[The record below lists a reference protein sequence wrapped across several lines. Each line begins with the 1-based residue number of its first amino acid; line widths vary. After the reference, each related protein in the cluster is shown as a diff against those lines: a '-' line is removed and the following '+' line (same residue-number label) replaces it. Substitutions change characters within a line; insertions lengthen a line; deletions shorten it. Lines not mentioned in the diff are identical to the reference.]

1 MKTTAT
7 LCVLC
12 TALPAATWGL
22 LQSGVIGK
30 MTVQGRKNCMGQFPN
45 DFAYRALNSELPAT
59 KKSGLS
65 NRSVAK
71 VRLYS
76 TAILNPEEEK
86 KVKPQDLLK
95 KYGPAYLV
103 TSIVLA
109 IISYAICYFM
119 ISTGVDVVSLLE
131 KIGIKSSVAAAN
143 TGTAA
148 IAYAIHKAASPIRF
162 PPTVVLTPIVARWFG
177 KKSATDTK
185 Q

>member
-1 MKTTAT
+1 MKAT
-7 LCVLC
+7 IIICVLC
-12 TALPAATWGL
+12 STLPAATWGL
-22 LQSGVIGK
+22 LQCGSIRK
-30 MTVQGRKNCMGQFPN
+30 MTVQGRKNCMGQSPD
-45 DFAYRALNSELPAT
+45 DFAYRALNSGLPAT
-59 KKSGLS
+59 KVHDVN
-65 NRSVAK
+65 NRSIAK

-76 TAILNPEEEK
+76 TAILNPDEEK
-86 KVKPQDLLK
+86 KVKPQDLFK

-131 KIGIKSSVAAAN
+131 KVGIKSSVAAAN

-162 PPTVVLTPIVARWFG
+162 PPTVVLTPVVARWFG
-177 KKSATDTK
+177 KKSASDAK
-185 Q
+185 

>member
-1 MKTTAT
+1 M
-7 LCVLC
+7 
-12 TALPAATWGL
+12 
-22 LQSGVIGK
+22 
-30 MTVQGRKNCMGQFPN
+30 
-45 DFAYRALNSELPAT
+45 
-59 KKSGLS
+59 
-65 NRSVAK
+65 
-71 VRLYS
+71 
-76 TAILNPEEEK
+76 
-86 KVKPQDLLK
+86 KPQDLLK
-95 KYGPAYLV
+95 KYGPAFLV

>member
-1 MKTTAT
+1 MCIAYPTA
-7 LCVLC
+7 
-12 TALPAATWGL
+12 AWGL
-22 LQSGVIGK
+22 LSCGPMSK
-30 MTVQGRKNCMGQFPN
+30 MTVRGRRNCMGQSLD
-45 DFAYRALNSELPAT
+45 DFADHTMNAKRPT
-59 KKSGLS
+59 KKVIDESS
-65 NRSVAK
+65 RSIQK
-71 VRLYS
+71 FRLYS
-76 TAILNPEEEK
+76 TAIVNPEEEK
-86 KVKPQDLLK
+86 KVKPQDLLR

-109 IISYAICYFM
+109 MISYAMCYFM

-177 KKSATDTK
+177 KKSVSDTK
-185 Q
+185 

>member
-1 MKTTAT
+1 MKTTII
-7 LCVLC
+7 LIVLC
-12 TALPAATWGL
+12 TALPATTWGL
-22 LQSGVIGK
+22 LQCGVIRK
-30 MTVQGRKNCMGQFPN
+30 MTVRGRNNCIGQFP
-45 DFAYRALNSELPAT
+45 DDIYRALNSELPAT
-59 KKSGLS
+59 RIPGVI
-65 NRSVAK
+65 NRAIAK

-76 TAILNPEEEK
+76 TAILNPEDEK

-109 IISYAICYFM
+109 IISYTICYFM

-177 KKSATDTK
+177 RKSASDTK
-185 Q
+185 